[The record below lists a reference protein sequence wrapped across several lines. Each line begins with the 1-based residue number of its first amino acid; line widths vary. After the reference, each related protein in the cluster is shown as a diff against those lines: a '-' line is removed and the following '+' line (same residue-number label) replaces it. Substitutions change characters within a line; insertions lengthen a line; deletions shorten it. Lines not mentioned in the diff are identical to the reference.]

1 MDSVRPSTLP
11 RLVSRGIRKGWTWGN
26 CARLQEKKR
35 WVWHN
40 DRRVRALSFFG
51 GGGVLLPLVWW
62 MRPLLFCN
70 DNNYMTRSNIK
81 QRFFPNT
88 RSQSP

>member
-1 MDSVRPSTLP
+1 MTGGPELF
-11 RLVSRGIRKGWTWGN
+11 L
-26 CARLQEKKR
+26 
-35 WVWHN
+35 
-40 DRRVRALSFFG
+40 FG